1 MKMMQIWC
9 QLENVA
15 KTSGESNIFK
25 GCNVAK
31 REIVKIHWKFVSFLA
46 PRNPL
51 VRQTIGNVM
60 RAERCKIEEISS
72 K

>member
-1 MKMMQIWC
+1 MQIWC

-15 KTSGESNIFK
+15 KTIGERNIFK
-25 GCNVAK
+25 NCNVAK
-31 REIVKIHWKFVSFLA
+31 REIVKIHWKFVSFWA
-46 PRNPL
+46 QQNPL

-60 RAERCKIEEISS
+60 RAERCKIEEINS